1 MLQLRTW
8 DILGG
13 GEIRAGNVQALSAGR
28 GATKPFAGA
37 QPAGRHWREKMEK
50 SNRYLPLLGRV
61 LIVAP
66 FVLSGLSKLAAHD
79 ATVGYISS
87 VGLAFP
93 QVGWLIAMVVEIGG
107 GALLLVGYRTR
118 LVALVVAVFA
128 LATAI
133 FFHRNFA
140 DQNQLIHFLKNVMIV
155 GGLLQI
161 VYFGAGPM
169 SIDHR
174 NGLSGEGLSS

>member
-1 MLQLRTW
+1 M
-8 DILGG
+8 D
-13 GEIRAGNVQALSAGR
+13 
-28 GATKPFAGA
+28 
-37 QPAGRHWREKMEK
+37 K

-61 LIVAP
+61 LIGAP
-66 FVLSGLSKLAAHD
+66 FILSGLGKLMAHD
-79 ATVGYISS
+79 ATVAYISS

-93 QVGWLIAMVVEIGG
+93 QLAWVIAMTVEMGG
-107 GALLLVGYRTR
+107 GALLLVGYRAR
-118 LVALVVAVFA
+118 LIALIVALFA

-140 DQNQLIHFLKNVMIV
+140 DQNQMIHFLKNVMIV

-169 SIDHR
+169 SIDASR
-174 NGLSGEGLSS
+174 KQSQA

>member
-1 MLQLRTW
+1 MDNT
-8 DILGG
+8 
-13 GEIRAGNVQALSAGR
+13 
-28 GATKPFAGA
+28 
-37 QPAGRHWREKMEK
+37 
-50 SNRYLPLLGRV
+50 NRYLPLLGRV
-61 LIVAP
+61 MIGAP
-66 FVLSGLSKLAAHD
+66 FILSGVGKLASHD

-93 QVGWLIAMVVEIGG
+93 QLAWLIAMTVEIGG
-107 GALLLVGYRTR
+107 GALLLAGYRAR
-118 LVALVVAVFA
+118 VVALVVAVFT

-140 DQNQLIHFLKNVMIV
+140 DQNQMIHFLKNIMIA

-169 SIDHR
+169 SIDASR
-174 NGLSGEGLSS
+174 KQSRS

>member
-1 MLQLRTW
+1 M
-8 DILGG
+8 D
-13 GEIRAGNVQALSAGR
+13 N
-28 GATKPFAGA
+28 
-37 QPAGRHWREKMEK
+37 

-61 LIVAP
+61 LIGAP
-66 FVLSGLSKLAAHD
+66 FILSGLGKLMAHD

-93 QVGWLIAMVVEIGG
+93 QLGWLIAIAVEMGG
-107 GALLLVGYRTR
+107 GTLLLIGYRAR
-118 LVALVVAVFA
+118 LVALIVGLFT
-128 LATAI
+128 LATAV

-140 DQNQLIHFLKNVMIV
+140 DQNQMIHFLKNVMIT

-169 SIDHR
+169 SIDASR
-174 NGLSGEGLSS
+174 KP